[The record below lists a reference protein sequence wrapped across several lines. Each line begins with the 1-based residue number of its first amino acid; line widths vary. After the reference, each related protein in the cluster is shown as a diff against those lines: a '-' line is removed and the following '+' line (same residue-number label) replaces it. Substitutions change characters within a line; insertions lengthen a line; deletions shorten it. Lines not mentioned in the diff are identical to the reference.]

1 MLLSNHGQELAVG
14 FAKDYVSA
22 ELMKVEKSMVRITCY
37 DGVRCIGGNK
47 ILLEDDD
54 TKLWLDFGLNFGRMS
69 MYYEEY
75 LKPKNCLGL
84 YEPVQMG
91 LLPPIEDLY
100 RQDLVCCLADPWV
113 GQNTT
118 KIGEVQGIILSHAH
132 LDHIGAMHYLRE
144 DIPVYSSAMTAVI
157 AKVTQDTGTSGTDN
171 YCYIIP
177 QEAVESG
184 EIAAAKSRKVPSRSR
199 QLILTDESVSAEFR
213 KFWTTTPSSR
223 EHQSAEPKTASNCG
237 RLKIRRFSVDHS
249 VLGASAWVIETSAG
263 VVVYTGDV
271 RCHGMYGDL
280 TLKFAEEVSK
290 FKPRVLIIEGTR
302 VGSDRSTTEHDVR
315 ARALEE
321 VKKATGLVVADFGAR
336 NVERLCSFLDIAK
349 ETNRKLVLL
358 PKDAYLLRN
367 MASAAGD
374 VWDIPSLND
383 PHIVIYDK
391 FQGHTGGR
399 WQQTIKEEFA
409 DKYVN
414 PLDIAK
420 NQADYVCCFSFFD
433 VNELAV
439 LRPWPGS
446 IWLYSSC
453 EPFNEEMAIDFQRLE
468 NWLNRWGIPLLGGKG
483 EEKSPFHVSGHASRQ
498 DLLKIIEM
506 IQPQAVIPVHVEEQY
521 LAEYKNLLGG
531 RFQVILPEQG
541 IPVSL

>member
-1 MLLSNHGQELAVG
+1 
-14 FAKDYVSA
+14 
-22 ELMKVEKSMVRITCY
+22 MVRITCY
-37 DGVRCIGGNK
+37 DGIRCIGGNK

-100 RQDLVCCLADPWV
+100 RQDLVCGLADPWV

-118 KIGEVQGIILSHAH
+118 RIGEVQGIILSHAH

-157 AKVTQDTGTSGTDN
+157 AKVTQDIGTSGTDN
-171 YCYIIP
+171 YCYIVP
-177 QEAVESG
+177 QEPLETG
-184 EIAAAKSRKVPSRSR
+184 EIAAARSRKVPSKSR
-199 QLILTDESVSAEFR
+199 QLILTDDSISPEFR
-213 KFWTTTPSSR
+213 DFWTTTPSSR
-223 EHQSAEPKTASNCG
+223 EHQSTEPKTASNCG

-263 VVVYTGDV
+263 VVVYTGDL

-280 TLKFAEEVSK
+280 TLKFAEEVGK

-302 VGSDRSTTEHDVR
+302 VGSDRIATEHDVR
-315 ARALEE
+315 TRALEE
-321 VKKATGLVVADFGAR
+321 VKKATGLVVADFGPR

-358 PKDAYLLRN
+358 PKDAYLLWN
-367 MASAAGD
+367 MASAAGN
-374 VWDIPSLND
+374 VWNIPLLDD
-383 PHIVIYDK
+383 PHIAIYDE
-391 FQGHTGGR
+391 FQGRAAVR
-399 WQQTIKEEFA
+399 WQQAIKEEFG
-409 DKYVN
+409 DKHVK
-414 PLDIAK
+414 PLDIAH
-420 NQADYVCCFSFFD
+420 NQGEYICCFNFFD

-439 LRPWPGS
+439 LRPRAGS
-446 IWLYSSC
+446 IWIYSSC
-453 EPFNEEMAIDFQRLE
+453 ESLNEEMAIDFRRLE
-468 NWLNRWGIPLLGGKG
+468 NWLNRWGIPMLGGTEG
-483 EEKSPFHVSGHASRQ
+483 EKSPFHVSGHASRQ
-498 DLLKIIEM
+498 DLLKIIET
-506 IQPQAVIPVHVEEQY
+506 IEPQVVIPVHVEEKH
-521 LAEYKNLLGG
+521 LNKYKDLLQD
-531 RFQVILPEQG
+531 RFNVIFPEPG
-541 IPVSL
+541 IPVIL